1 MLASTINLTI
11 FIMMIIIYLNELKN
25 VSLFVFNFNYIKDLS
40 KIIMEQKCNNIYC
53 EAETDRYQIAK
64 NSYKLLLPNDIFNS
78 KTYTIMVFI
87 ISIMIYIYYYYQLF
101 DNDESDKYYYF
112 LMLHFILLAMLI
124 SMIILRYVP
133 HDEAGY
139 QNYFRDFDDPNNTF
153 ATFITSFKYFI
164 WVSIFLIIPGIIYF
178 IKKSAL
184 TSKMIP
190 VLLIKGACYIF
201 SIVLIFNLM
210 NIVMTFR
217 TNTKPILKTKNL
229 SWSLQKTYTQLYEEY
244 TGSELAELE
253 TEISA
258 QYNIF
263 IYIKDKMGKFTRETV
278 KIKDKEITSTKDN
291 PSTKEHIISY
301 IINIFI
307 AFDELAKITLKKLSI
322 DESYKTSLINI
333 INENNAKLLVD
344 TACRKMNT
352 NVSNVSLIYDKTV
365 KIPYTYGTNDSNTV
379 GENNTNGNENNTDYI
394 YTADI
399 SYDSPNLFYE
409 KYWDINDVSFWK
421 QDYFVPTILFAS
433 RPNLYKILTMI
444 IGFIIC
450 FFIIYIITSLITSE
464 EIQYNS
470 GLYILKPL
478 IMFVILMIFILFF
491 ISFNTWFNKY
501 VVYMCL
507 DSSYKRSLNKLNN
520 IVIPYIRMYD
530 NKIIKGNKTYIRHYI
545 IANVFYS
552 ILSGNIKLNEGASVS
567 SSAAPEAAA
576 QTPLTPPFI
585 AKTRISN
592 VISTYNE
599 ATKANKELSL
609 LLINLNPTTF
619 NDSKQAIIVGQII
632 NSAKIAFG
640 SANTSSAIALTAI
653 AEQYED
659 ISGYIINLDL
669 KIKDINILILN
680 ITDTDIQNNFYSIQV
695 LVNEAVLIANKAS
708 PIGGSSDIAAI
719 LNIIKTAIKS
729 VNDLNTEL
737 KAVKPQGS
745 KSSSTNIQKKD
756 TLKTYGEAA
765 KTAVNN
771 AKNIIDK
778 TYNLQKDA
786 QSSAYNYR
794 VALYNAVNQIIIGRD
809 KNGNIIRDYLGSTPT
824 LLLDAVNGVRIN
836 NELIKSQLEIE
847 SEKSNI
853 AQVKSIIK
861 TAYSLTNE
869 AKNLSDIALR
879 DATLANEAVL
889 KETDKYDVIHSSLEP
904 INDQEEENTKYYDIQ
919 RIKTGRLKFANM
931 NNSIL
936 SNDNEFREYYKA
948 LYKNIY
954 NETHDE
960 ARANKLYR
968 VFRDIFTNPSAAIR
982 DDAKIEDYF
991 KTNIITN
998 NPDTGTV
1005 SKIYFIIKKCIEL
1018 FDEEKFN
1025 NNLIYYNNPDNKQKG
1040 IDINSY
1046 NKFKFYKYGDNVI
1059 PYKFILKLN
1068 TKSEYDDFV
1077 KDIIT
1082 TANTTLNNIIT
1093 VDFGIPAPSAGQT
1106 QDITPILEDNSEEDL
1121 LSQASDIEKKQDK
1134 NLIKIIAKYLL
1145 ILGHINYNRIEYN
1158 DASSDPEKKK
1168 DIYERKSYY
1177 LYKLISNILYN
1188 DTYDI
1193 NDTFQITTAPDL
1205 VIKNSKYYNLTYI
1218 YNYLETKYVVI
1229 SPNINKNYLINIIKS
1244 INNKINDDDKTLNSE
1259 VKNARYLFRDKIDN
1273 KNNPEEYD
1281 NEEDILNIANS
1292 ISTIS
1297 FGATYIFNIVLM
1309 TVYFYIISLNVKKS
1323 F

>member
-1 MLASTINLTI
+1 
-11 FIMMIIIYLNELKN
+11 
-25 VSLFVFNFNYIKDLS
+25 
-40 KIIMEQKCNNIYC
+40 
-53 EAETDRYQIAK
+53 
-64 NSYKLLLPNDIFNS
+64 
-78 KTYTIMVFI
+78 
-87 ISIMIYIYYYYQLF
+87 
-101 DNDESDKYYYF
+101 
-112 LMLHFILLAMLI
+112 
-124 SMIILRYVP
+124 
-133 HDEAGY
+133 
-139 QNYFRDFDDPNNTF
+139 
-153 ATFITSFKYFI
+153 
-164 WVSIFLIIPGIIYF
+164 
-178 IKKSAL
+178 
-184 TSKMIP
+184 
-190 VLLIKGACYIF
+190 
-201 SIVLIFNLM
+201 
-210 NIVMTFR
+210 
-217 TNTKPILKTKNL
+217 
-229 SWSLQKTYTQLYEEY
+229 
-244 TGSELAELE
+244 
-253 TEISA
+253 
-258 QYNIF
+258 
-263 IYIKDKMGKFTRETV
+263 
-278 KIKDKEITSTKDN
+278 
-291 PSTKEHIISY
+291 
-301 IINIFI
+301 
-307 AFDELAKITLKKLSI
+307 
-322 DESYKTSLINI
+322 
-333 INENNAKLLVD
+333 
-344 TACRKMNT
+344 MNT

-379 GENNTNGNENNTDYI
+379 GEHNTNGNENNTDYI

-421 QDYFVPTILFAS
+421 QDYFVPTILFTS

-450 FFIIYIITSLITSE
+450 FIIIYIITSFISE
-464 EIQYNS
+464 EIQFNS
-470 GLYILKPL
+470 ILNILKPL

-552 ILSGNIKLNEGASVS
+552 ILSGNIKLNEGAVPS
-567 SSAAPEAAA
+567 STAPEAVMQTKIKEAYDAA
-576 QTPLTPPFI
+576 
-585 AKTRISN
+585 KK
-592 VISTYNE
+592 V
-599 ATKANKELSL
+599 
-609 LLINLNPTTF
+609 
-619 NDSKQAIIVGQII
+619 ND
-632 NSAKIAFG
+632 
-640 SANTSSAIALTAI
+640 
-653 AEQYED
+653 D
-659 ISGYIINLDL
+659 IFKLRTDL
-669 KIKDINILILN
+669 KIVIDNSDYASSKTQAKNISVITLTASADSAQTKAEGIYNNARIIALKNALN
-680 ITDTDIQNNFYSIQV
+680 NLDSKIQSIVITGIDSNNIDSKITDISNIVDDAISTSSLTGGQNGKV
-695 LVNEAVLIANKAS
+695 T
-708 PIGGSSDIAAI
+708 
-719 LNIIKTAIKS
+719 TAINAFAGDYLMEITKELRDIVNNATKS
-729 VNDLNTEL
+729 VNDLKTQIDNINSNSYSYDM
-737 KAVKPQGS
+737 KNNIIS
-745 KSSSTNIQKKD
+745 KYVEYTKREV
-756 TLKTYGEAA
+756 L
-765 KTAVNN
+765 N
-771 AKNIIDK
+771 AKDITDSTYRVQYASVTSATTLNNLIKGNVTTTINAINSVGNLANRDTIKAAATAAFKYIINAKQLSD
-778 TYNLQKDA
+778 NALKDA
-786 QSSAYNYR
+786 ESAR
-794 VALYNAVNQIIIGRD
+794 DVAM
-809 KNGNIIRDYLGSTPT
+809 K
-824 LLLDAVNGVRIN
+824 
-836 NELIKSQLEIE
+836 LIPS
-847 SEKSNI
+847 
-853 AQVKSIIK
+853 
-861 TAYSLTNE
+861 YSL
-869 AKNLSDIALR
+869 
-879 DATLANEAVL
+879 
-889 KETDKYDVIHSSLEP
+889 LEP

-919 RIKTGRLKFANM
+919 RIKAGRLKFTNM

-968 VFRDIFTNPSAAIR
+968 VFRDIFTNPSAAIT
-982 DDAKIEDYF
+982 DDDKINAYF
-991 KTNIITN
+991 NTNIITN
-998 NPDTGTV
+998 HETTGTV

-1068 TKSEYDDFV
+1068 TNSEYDDFV
-1077 KDIIT
+1077 KDIRT

-1093 VDFGIPAPSAGQT
+1093 VDFSIQNPA
-1106 QDITPILEDNSEEDL
+1106 DITPILEDNSEEDL

-1158 DASSDPEKKK
+1158 DASGDPEKKK

-1193 NDTFQITTAPDL
+1193 NDTFQTSGAPAL

-1244 INNKINDDDKTLNSE
+1244 INNKINDDDKTLNNE
-1259 VKNARYLFRDKIDN
+1259 AKNARYLFRDKIDN

-1309 TVYFYIISLNVKKS
+1309 TVYFYIISLHVKKS

>member
-87 ISIMIYIYYYYQLF
+87 ISIMIYIYYYYLLF
-101 DNDESDKYYYF
+101 DTDESDKFYYF
-112 LMLHFILLAMLI
+112 LLLHFILLTMLI

-139 QNYFRDFDDPNNTF
+139 QNYFRDFNDPNNSF
-153 ATFITSFKYFI
+153 ATFITFFNIFI
-164 WVSIFLIIPGIIYF
+164 VLSIPIIVAIIFY
-178 IKKSAL
+178 IKWSAL
-184 TSKMIP
+184 TKMTIP
-190 VLLIKGACYIF
+190 ILIKTACYIL
-201 SIVLIFNLM
+201 SIILIFNLM

-217 TNTKPILKTKNL
+217 TNTKPILKTKDL
-229 SWSLQKTYTQLYEEY
+229 SWSLQKTYTQLYNEY
-244 TGSELAELE
+244 TQSQLTELE
-253 TEISA
+253 TEING
-258 QYNIF
+258 QYSIF
-263 IYIKDKMGKFTRETV
+263 ISIKDNMGKFTRELQ
-278 KIKDKEITSTKDN
+278 KKNDKDITSTKDK

-307 AFDELAKITLKKLSI
+307 AFDELAKITLKKLNI

-333 INENNAKLLVD
+333 INENYAKLSAD
-344 TACRKMNT
+344 TADRKMNT

-365 KIPYTYGTNDSNTV
+365 KIPFTYDTNDSNSV
-379 GENNTNGNENNTDYI
+379 GEHNTNGNENNTDYI

-421 QDYFVPTILFAS
+421 QDYFVPTILFLGS
-433 RPNLYKILTMI
+433 RPNLYKILTMVM
-444 IGFIIC
+444 GFIIGIL
-450 FFIIYIITSLITSE
+450 IIYILAAVLIYLLKSE

-470 GLYILKPL
+470 IYIILKPL
-478 IMFVILMIFILFF
+478 IMFVILIIFILFF

-552 ILSGNIKLNEGASVS
+552 ILSGNIKLNEGAVPS
-567 SSAAPEAAA
+567 STAPEAVVQIKIKEAYDAA
-576 QTPLTPPFI
+576 
-585 AKTRISN
+585 KK
-592 VISTYNE
+592 V
-599 ATKANKELSL
+599 
-609 LLINLNPTTF
+609 
-619 NDSKQAIIVGQII
+619 ND
-632 NSAKIAFG
+632 
-640 SANTSSAIALTAI
+640 
-653 AEQYED
+653 D
-659 ISGYIINLDL
+659 IFKLRTDL
-669 KIKDINILILN
+669 KIVIDNSDYASSKTQANNISVITLTASADSAQTKAERIYNNARIIALKNALNNLNIKIQSIVITGIDSNNIDRKITDINN
-680 ITDTDIQNNFYSIQV
+680 IVDDAISTSSPTTGGQIG
-695 LVNEAVLIANKAS
+695 AVT
-708 PIGGSSDIAAI
+708 
-719 LNIIKTAIKS
+719 TAINAFAGDYLMEITKELRYIVNNATKS
-729 VNDLNTEL
+729 VNDLKTQIDNINSNSYSYDM
-737 KAVKPQGS
+737 KNNIIS
-745 KSSSTNIQKKD
+745 KYVEYTKREV
-756 TLKTYGEAA
+756 L
-765 KTAVNN
+765 N
-771 AKNIIDK
+771 AKDITDS
-778 TYNLQKDA
+778 T
-786 QSSAYNYR
+786 YR
-794 VALYNAVNQIIIGRD
+794 VQNASVT
-809 KNGNIIRDYLGSTPT
+809 SATT
-824 LLLDAVNGVRIN
+824 LN
-836 NELIKSQLEIE
+836 NLIKGNVTTTI
-847 SEKSNI
+847 N
-853 AQVKSIIK
+853 AIK
-861 TAYSLTNE
+861 TAENLASRDTIKAAATAAFKYIINAKQLSDNALKDAESARDVAMKLIPSYSL
-869 AKNLSDIALR
+869 
-879 DATLANEAVL
+879 
-889 KETDKYDVIHSSLEP
+889 LEP

-919 RIKTGRLKFANM
+919 RIKAGRLKFTNM

-968 VFRDIFTNPSAAIR
+968 VFRDIFTNPSAAIT
-982 DDAKIEDYF
+982 DDAKINAYF
-991 KTNIITN
+991 NTNIITN
-998 NPDTGTV
+998 HETTGTV

-1040 IDINSY
+1040 IDINLY

-1068 TKSEYDDFV
+1068 TNSEYDDFV
-1077 KDIIT
+1077 KDIRT

-1093 VDFGIPAPSAGQT
+1093 VDFGIQNPA
-1106 QDITPILEDNSEEDL
+1106 DITPILEDNSEEDL

-1158 DASSDPEKKK
+1158 DASGDPEKKK

-1193 NDTFQITTAPDL
+1193 NDTFQTSGAPAL

-1244 INNKINDDDKTLNSE
+1244 INNKINDDDKTLNNE
-1259 VKNARYLFRDKIDN
+1259 AKNARYLFRDKIDN

>member
-112 LMLHFILLAMLI
+112 LLLHFILLAMLI

-153 ATFITSFKYFI
+153 ATFITFFKYFI
-164 WVSIFLIIPGIIYF
+164 WVFIFLIIPGIIYF
-178 IKKSAL
+178 IKKSDL
-184 TSKMIP
+184 KTTKMTL
-190 VLLIKGACYIF
+190 VLLIKAACYIF

-244 TGSELAELE
+244 TGSERAELE

-263 IYIKDKMGKFTRETV
+263 IYIKDNMGTFTRETV
-278 KIKDKEITSTKDN
+278 KLNDKEITSTKDN

-333 INENNAKLLVD
+333 INENNAKLLED
-344 TACRKMNT
+344 TLVRKMNT

-379 GENNTNGNENNTDYI
+379 GEHNTNGNENNTDYI

-421 QDYFVPTILFAS
+421 QDYFVPTILFTS

-450 FFIIYIITSLITSE
+450 FIIIYIITSFISE
-464 EIQYNS
+464 EIQFNS
-470 GLYILKPL
+470 ILNILKPL

-552 ILSGNIKLNEGASVS
+552 ILSGNIKLNDGASVS
-567 SSAAPEAAA
+567 SSTAASEAAA
-576 QTPLTPPFI
+576 QT
-585 AKTRISN
+585 
-592 VISTYNE
+592 
-599 ATKANKELSL
+599 
-609 LLINLNPTTF
+609 
-619 NDSKQAIIVGQII
+619 
-632 NSAKIAFG
+632 
-640 SANTSSAIALTAI
+640 
-653 AEQYED
+653 
-659 ISGYIINLDL
+659 
-669 KIKDINILILN
+669 KIKDAYNAAKIVNDDIFKLRTDLKTVIDNNDYASSKTQANNISVITLTTSATSAQTKAEGIYNNARIIALKKALDDLN
-680 ITDTDIQNNFYSIQV
+680 IKIQNIDIKGIDFSNIDS
-695 LVNEAVLIANKAS
+695 K
-708 PIGGSSDIAAI
+708 IAAI
-719 LNIIKTAIKS
+719 SIIVNDAILTSSPTTGGQNGKVTTAINAFTGEYLMEITKELRDIVNNATKS
-729 VNDLNTEL
+729 VNDLKTQIDNINSNSYSYDM
-737 KAVKPQGS
+737 KNNIIS
-745 KSSSTNIQKKD
+745 KYVEYTKREV
-756 TLKTYGEAA
+756 L
-765 KTAVNN
+765 N
-771 AKNIIDK
+771 AKDIMDS
-778 TYNLQKDA
+778 TYSVQYA
-786 QSSAYNYR
+786 SVTSATKLN
-794 VALYNAVNQIIIGRD
+794 D
-809 KNGNIIRDYLGSTPT
+809 
-824 LLLDAVNGVRIN
+824 
-836 NELIKSQLEIE
+836 LIKGD
-847 SEKSNI
+847 
-853 AQVKSIIK
+853 VTTSITAIK
-861 TAYSLTNE
+861 TAENLASIDTIKAAATAAFKNVIK
-869 AKNLSDIALR
+869 AKNLSDTALKNAESAR
-879 DATLANEAVL
+879 DVAIKL
-889 KETDKYDVIHSSLEP
+889 IPSHSSLEP
-904 INDQEEENTKYYDIQ
+904 INDQEEENSKYYDIQ

-954 NETHDE
+954 NETYDE

-968 VFRDIFTNPSAAIR
+968 VFKDIFTNPSSAIT

-1093 VDFGIPAPSAGQT
+1093 VDFGIQNPA
-1106 QDITPILEDNSEEDL
+1106 DITPILEDNSEEDL

-1309 TVYFYIISLNVKKS
+1309 TVYFYIISLHVKKS

>member
-87 ISIMIYIYYYYQLF
+87 ISIMIYIYYYYLLF

-112 LMLHFILLAMLI
+112 LPLHFILLTMLI

-153 ATFITSFKYFI
+153 ATFITIFKYLI
-164 WVSIFLIIPGIIYF
+164 WVSISIIAVIIYF
-178 IKKSAL
+178 IKKSDL
-184 TSKMIP
+184 TSNKTSVI
-190 VLLIKGACYIF
+190 LLIKAGCYIL
-201 SIVLIFNLM
+201 SLVLIFNLM

-244 TGSELAELE
+244 TDSERAELE

-258 QYNIF
+258 QYSIF
-263 IYIKDKMGKFTRETV
+263 IHIKNNMGTFTRETV
-278 KIKDKEITSTKDN
+278 KIKEKEITSTKDN

-333 INENNAKLLVD
+333 INENNAKLLED
-344 TACRKMNT
+344 TAGRKMNT

-421 QDYFVPTILFAS
+421 QDYFVPTILFTS

-444 IGFIIC
+444 IGFIILA
-450 FFIIYIITSLITSE
+450 FMIYITSFLISD
-464 EIQYNS
+464 EIQFNS
-470 GLYILKPL
+470 ILNILKPL
-478 IMFVILMIFILFF
+478 IMFVILIIFILFF

-552 ILSGNIKLNEGASVS
+552 ILSGNIKLNEGAVPS
-567 SSAAPEAAA
+567 STAPEAVMQTKIKEAYDAA
-576 QTPLTPPFI
+576 
-585 AKTRISN
+585 KK
-592 VISTYNE
+592 V
-599 ATKANKELSL
+599 
-609 LLINLNPTTF
+609 
-619 NDSKQAIIVGQII
+619 ND
-632 NSAKIAFG
+632 
-640 SANTSSAIALTAI
+640 
-653 AEQYED
+653 D
-659 ISGYIINLDL
+659 IFKLRTDL
-669 KIKDINILILN
+669 KIVIDNSDYASSKTQANNISVITLTASADSAQTKAERIYNNARIIALKNALNNLN
-680 ITDTDIQNNFYSIQV
+680 IKIQSIVITGIDSNNIDSKITDISNI
-695 LVNEAVLIANKAS
+695 VNDAISTSSSTGGQIGAVT
-708 PIGGSSDIAAI
+708 
-719 LNIIKTAIKS
+719 TAINAFAGDYLMEITKELRDIVNNATKS
-729 VNDLNTEL
+729 VNDLKTQIDNINSNSYSYDM
-737 KAVKPQGS
+737 KNNIIS
-745 KSSSTNIQKKD
+745 KYVEYTKREV
-756 TLKTYGEAA
+756 L
-765 KTAVNN
+765 N
-771 AKNIIDK
+771 AKDITDSTYSVQKASVTSATTLNNLVKGDVTTTINAINSVGNLANRDTIKAAATAAFKYIINAKQLSD
-778 TYNLQKDA
+778 NALKDA
-786 QSSAYNYR
+786 ESAR
-794 VALYNAVNQIIIGRD
+794 DVAM
-809 KNGNIIRDYLGSTPT
+809 K
-824 LLLDAVNGVRIN
+824 
-836 NELIKSQLEIE
+836 LIPS
-847 SEKSNI
+847 
-853 AQVKSIIK
+853 
-861 TAYSLTNE
+861 YSL
-869 AKNLSDIALR
+869 
-879 DATLANEAVL
+879 
-889 KETDKYDVIHSSLEP
+889 LEP

-954 NETHDE
+954 NETYEE

-968 VFRDIFTNPSAAIR
+968 VFRDIFTNPSAAIT
-982 DDAKIEDYF
+982 DDDKINAYF

-998 NPDTGTV
+998 NADTGTV

-1068 TKSEYDDFV
+1068 TNSEYDDFV
-1077 KDIIT
+1077 KDIRT

-1093 VDFGIPAPSAGQT
+1093 VDFGIQNPA
-1106 QDITPILEDNSEEDL
+1106 DITPILEDNSEEDL

-1193 NDTFQITTAPDL
+1193 NDTFQITTAPAL

-1297 FGATYIFNIVLM
+1297 FGTTYIFNIVLM